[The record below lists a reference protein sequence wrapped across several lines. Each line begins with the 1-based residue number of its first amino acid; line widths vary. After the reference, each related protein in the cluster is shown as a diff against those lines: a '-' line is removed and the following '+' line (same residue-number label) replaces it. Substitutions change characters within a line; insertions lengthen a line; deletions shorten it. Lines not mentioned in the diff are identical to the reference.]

1 MIVVS
6 LDGRA
11 VEWTWRHFQAIA
23 DFFHGCAAFCEFC
36 AQRKNALAFLETE
49 PSQIGERGGF
59 FRERR
64 KNNGCHD
71 AVAEIVGARDS
82 WRQWPEAREAGID
95 LRGRGSALPV
105 TDGDFGTS

>member
-36 AQRKNALAFLETE
+36 AQGKNALAFLETE

-64 KNNGCHD
+64 KNNGGQD
-71 AVAEIVGARDS
+71 AVAPIVGARDR
-82 WRQWPEAREAGID
+82 WRQWAETREARNDPA
-95 LRGRGSALPV
+95 GRGGALAITEGGV
-105 TDGDFGTS
+105 GT